1 MRISISNR
9 QRKIRL
15 SPRRL
20 ERECRKALRLLG
32 LQRAELSV
40 LLAGPEGIRK
50 LNSRYRGVDR
60 PTDVLSFPLYE
71 SPRDFPVEGEF
82 ALGDIVLCPSQAA
95 RQARL
100 YGVALEDEMRRLLVH
115 GLLHLLGFDHER
127 SGYARRRMERKER
140 ELMEAL
146 A

>member
-1 MRISISNR
+1 M
-9 QRKIRL
+9 
-15 SPRRL
+15 
-20 ERECRKALRLLG
+20 
-32 LQRAELSV
+32 
-40 LLAGPEGIRK
+40 
-50 LNSRYRGVDR
+50 DR